1 MKKCS
6 SYKGPKSVILF
17 LCFDFNLNLFTVI
30 LFINE
35 VIRGVGDWGVYQK
48 ITWWQGGG
56 GCLKWSKKGWR
67 NLCTAP
73 YLIWLC
79 IWDGFKV
86 FFTSNNLIS
95 RVYKVKLNLE
105 VFHQNNMQKKTFWY
119 FQKTNKKC
127 SYLGGKFT
135 PVKCPLHTCILAY
148 LYTCILVYLH
158 TCIFAY
164 LHNCI
169 LLSFYKES
177 LIEYKWVGKNTK
189 KGI

>member
-1 MKKCS
+1 MKKYSRC
-6 SYKGPKSVILF
+6 KGPKSVILF
-17 LCFDFNLNLFTVI
+17 PWFDIIFNILLVI
-30 LFINE
+30 LYING
-35 VIRGVGDWGVYQK
+35 VIRGVGGISKDDMM
-48 ITWWQGGG
+48 TGGR

-158 TCIFAY
+158 TCIPAY
-164 LHNCI
+164 MHTC
-169 LLSFYKES
+169 
-177 LIEYKWVGKNTK
+177 
-189 KGI
+189 